1 MTENLTSN
9 EITRAYAAKNLAPYL
24 QVTAPPPPEEWKRI
38 TRAVAVNDK
47 INEVIESLH
56 SAYLFATDRKAY
68 QEKKQSLALEER
80 ISRELCE
87 RRDAEDNEYF
97 RSQGLITNQEKYA
110 FMVVNVAGSFLVRA
124 VYSADFLPNKP
135 EVIARGRHAPVE
147 IRITVDAF
155 KNYLRNS
162 VKEGL
167 FCLEEKYWIGI
178 KGVPKPEI
186 INPEFEN
193 TAVNWLGG
201 EVYSRILQ
209 GQKVGLLEQVKVKL
223 DEQGMIRMGWWL
235 DKKLE

>member
-9 EITRAYAAKNLAPYL
+9 EITQAYAAKNLAPYL

-80 ISRELCE
+80 ISQELCE
-87 RRDAEDNEYF
+87 RRDADDEEYF
-97 RSQGLITNQEKYA
+97 RSHGLITNQEKYA